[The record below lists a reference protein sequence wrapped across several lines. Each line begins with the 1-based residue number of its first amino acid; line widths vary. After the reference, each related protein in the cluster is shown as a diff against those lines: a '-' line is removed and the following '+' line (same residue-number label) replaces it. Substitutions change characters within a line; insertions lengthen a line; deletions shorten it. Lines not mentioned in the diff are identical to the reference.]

1 MRNEPLIWIWA
12 ATAGVLLGLFF
23 FGGLWWTIRKGL
35 TSKSPALWFLGSMV
49 VRTAVVAA
57 GFYFVSDGSWERVL
71 ACLLG
76 FILVRIVMVRR
87 QRSREVRPDIP
98 KTHES

>member
-35 TSKSPALWFLGSMV
+35 TSKLPALWFLGSIV
-49 VRTAVVAA
+49 VRTAVVGA
-57 GFYFVSDGSWERVL
+57 GFYFVSGGAWERIL

-76 FILVRIVMVRR
+76 FIVARFVIVRR
-87 QRSREVRPDIP
+87 QRSREVR
-98 KTHES
+98 KNT

>member
-12 ATAGVLLGLFF
+12 ASVGVLLGLFF

-35 TSKSPALWFLGSMV
+35 TSKSPALWFLGSIV
-49 VRTAVVAA
+49 VRTAVVVA
-57 GFYFVSDGSWERVL
+57 GFYFVSGGAWERIL

-76 FILVRIVMVRR
+76 FIVARFVIVRR
-87 QRSREVRPDIP
+87 QRSREVRPDTP
-98 KTHES
+98 KINES